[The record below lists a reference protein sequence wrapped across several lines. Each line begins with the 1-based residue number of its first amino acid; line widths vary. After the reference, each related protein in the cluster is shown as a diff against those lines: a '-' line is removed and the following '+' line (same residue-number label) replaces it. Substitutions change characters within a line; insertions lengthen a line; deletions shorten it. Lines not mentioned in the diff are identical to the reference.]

1 MRALFEC
8 VTAARMSLTACVMV
22 AAMLS
27 ACGGGNTDTA
37 AADTASTQGTG
48 ATTPNTPN
56 TPAPTTPGTGTPTPP
71 PPPPTGSIA
80 LSWSAPAT
88 NSDGSPVTDL
98 AGYRVYYG
106 TASGFYTDNV
116 TITNPST
123 LSATIT
129 NLPADTYYV
138 IVRAFN
144 SVNAES
150 QASVEVSKT
159 IQ

>member
-1 MRALFEC
+1 
-8 VTAARMSLTACVMV
+8 MV

-37 AADTASTQGTG
+37 ADTATTQGTG
-48 ATTPNTPN
+48 GTTPNTPN
-56 TPAPTTPGTGTPTPP
+56 TPAPSTPSPGTPA
-71 PPPPTGSIA
+71 PPPPTGSIS

-88 NSDGSPVTDL
+88 NSDGSPITDL

-123 LSATIT
+123 LSTT
-129 NLPADTYYV
+129 LSNLPADTYYV

>member
-1 MRALFEC
+1 
-8 VTAARMSLTACVMV
+8 
-22 AAMLS
+22 
-27 ACGGGNTDTA
+27 
-37 AADTASTQGTG
+37 
-48 ATTPNTPN
+48 
-56 TPAPTTPGTGTPTPP
+56 
-71 PPPPTGSIA
+71 

-88 NSDGSPVTDL
+88 NSDGSPITDL

-106 TASGFYTDNV
+106 TASGFYTDNL
-116 TITNPST
+116 TIASPST
-123 LSATIT
+123 LSATIS

-159 IQ
+159 IR

>member
-1 MRALFEC
+1 MRALFKR

-27 ACGGGNTDTA
+27 ACGGGNTDTGTDPASA
-37 AADTASTQGTG
+37 AQGTG
-48 ATTPNTPN
+48 GTTPN
-56 TPAPTTPGTGTPTPP
+56 TPAPNPGTPSPGAPTPP

-88 NSDGSPVTDL
+88 NSDGTPITDL

-106 TASGFYTDNV
+106 TASGYYTDNV

-123 LSATIT
+123 LSATIS
-129 NLPADTYYV
+129 NLPADTYFV

-150 QASVEVSKT
+150 QASAEVSKT

>member
-1 MRALFEC
+1 MRAFFEC

-22 AAMLS
+22 AAALS
-27 ACGGGNTDTA
+27 ACGGGNPEA
-37 AADTASTQGTG
+37 AADTAAAQSTGG
-48 ATTPNTPN
+48 ATPN
-56 TPAPTTPGTGTPTPP
+56 TPAPTTPDPGTPA

-88 NSDGSPVTDL
+88 NSDGSPITDL
-98 AGYRVYYG
+98 SGYRVYYG

-123 LSATIT
+123 LSTTIS

-159 IQ
+159 IR